1 MGNEIT
7 VLRASSPDFPT
18 VPFATPS
25 PGRMLR
31 PQQQLLLLLLPAAAF
46 ALRALPSSLPRCVA
60 PCRSGRVSLEAVETS
75 GEGKLNRKVKAY
87 RKTRGLRPGE
97 KALSR
102 TARQQGK
109 AAPLREI
116 QKLYV
121 TGGDCRGRKIR
132 TPDVFLRPMMSRV
145 REALFSILYP
155 SNCVRDSGQHLDL
168 FAGAGTVG
176 IEALS
181 RGMGKATFVDFS
193 PTCTQTIRDNLETLG
208 LTERGRVLQASC
220 LDVLRRPESFGL
232 TEPFTLV
239 TMTPPYEEVI
249 YAELMDALATSPLLA
264 EDTMLV
270 IEYPVELGLLP
281 PAFADGRFV
290 GIRNRRYGRTVLAIY
305 VRSPSGKLDL
315 TPYSEEFVSLS
326 KK

>member
-1 MGNEIT
+1 MPRFSSSS
-7 VLRASSPDFPT
+7 LRRQGGEFRVCHPQSRA
-18 VPFATPS
+18 
-25 PGRMLR
+25 MLLR
-31 PQQQLLLLLLPAAAF
+31 PQQLLLLLLPAAAF
-46 ALRALPSSLPRCVA
+46 ALRALPSSLPRCVV

-75 GEGKLNRKVKAY
+75 GEGELNRKVKAY
-87 RKTRGLRPGE
+87 RKTRGIRPGD

-109 AAPLREI
+109 ATPLREI

-290 GIRNRRYGRTVLAIY
+290 GIRNRKYGRTVLAIY

-315 TPYSEEFVSLS
+315 TPFSEEFVSLS

>member
-1 MGNEIT
+1 MC
-7 VLRASSPDFPT
+7 SP
-18 VPFATPS
+18 A
-25 PGRMLR
+25 L
-31 PQQQLLLLLLPAAAF
+31 QLLLLLSPSATF
-46 ALRALPSSLPRCVA
+46 ALQALPSSLSRRVT
-60 PCRSGRVSLEAVETS
+60 PCRSGRVSLEAVEVS
-75 GEGKLNRKVKAY
+75 EAEDKLNVKIKAHRKS
-87 RKTRGLRPGE
+87 RGIRPGE

-109 AAPLREI
+109 ATPLRDI

-193 PTCTQTIRDNLETLG
+193 PTCTQTIRDNLDTLG
-208 LTERGRVLQASC
+208 LAERGRVLQASC

-249 YAELMDALATSPLLA
+249 YAELMDALATSPLLT

-281 PAFADGRFV
+281 PVFADGRFV

-305 VRSPSGKLDL
+305 VRSPSGRLDL

>member
-1 MGNEIT
+1 MLGFRSCHPQT
-7 VLRASSPDFPT
+7 P
-18 VPFATPS
+18 VPSVVMCAP
-25 PGRMLR
+25 R
-31 PQQQLLLLLLPAAAF
+31 LLLLLLSPSATF
-46 ALRALPSSLPRCVA
+46 ALRAPPSSLPRRVT
-60 PCRSGRVSLEAVETS
+60 PCRSGRVSLEAVEIS
-75 GEGKLNRKVKAY
+75 GEDKLNVKVKAH
-87 RKTRGLRPGE
+87 RKSRGIRPGE

-109 AAPLREI
+109 ATPLRDI

-220 LDVLRRPESFGL
+220 IDVLRRPESFGL

-249 YAELMDALATSPLLA
+249 YAELMDALATSPLLT

-281 PAFADGRFV
+281 PVFADGRFV

-305 VRSPSGKLDL
+305 VRSPSGRLDL
-315 TPYSEEFVSLS
+315 TPFSEEFVSLS

>member
-1 MGNEIT
+1 M
-7 VLRASSPDFPT
+7 L
-18 VPFATPS
+18 
-25 PGRMLR
+25 LR
-31 PQQQLLLLLLPAAAF
+31 PRQLLLLLLLPAAAF

-87 RKTRGLRPGE
+87 RKTRGIRPGE

>member
-1 MGNEIT
+1 M
-7 VLRASSPDFPT
+7 L
-18 VPFATPS
+18 
-25 PGRMLR
+25 LR
-31 PQQQLLLLLLPAAAF
+31 PRQLLLLLLLLPAAAF

-155 SNCVRDSGQHLDL
+155 SNCVRDPGQHLDL

>member
-1 MGNEIT
+1 MGIKDGYEFHT
-7 VLRASSPDFPT
+7 SERT

-25 PGRMLR
+25 PGRMLLR
-31 PQQQLLLLLLPAAAF
+31 PQQLLLLLLPAAAF

-60 PCRSGRVSLEAVETS
+60 PCRSGRVSLEAVETA
-75 GEGKLNRKVKAY
+75 GEGNLNRKVKAY
-87 RKTRGLRPGE
+87 RKTRGIRPGE